1 MGQKIPRVMNFYK
14 RFSRNIRSF
23 LVENKID
30 MDTHIRKLSTDYR
43 HTIQRFTEQIKVVRL
58 FFSKEEMVEN
68 LQKKRYTIKSYRK
81 RCKEYEENIRR
92 YQDKYIRTFLSI
104 LRERKIYDLPD
115 EKPVKESI
123 SFRR

>member
-1 MGQKIPRVMNFYK
+1 M
-14 RFSRNIRSF
+14 
-23 LVENKID
+23 
-30 MDTHIRKLSTDYR
+30 
-43 HTIQRFTEQIKVVRL
+43 RL

-68 LQKKRYTIKSYRK
+68 LQKKSYTIKSYRK

-104 LRERKIYDLPD
+104 LRGRKIYDLPD

-123 SFRR
+123 SFDQHIFSPLLI

>member
-43 HTIQRFTEQIKVVRL
+43 HTIQRFTEQIKVVPQGSVMAEL
-58 FFSKEEMVEN
+58 LAKIGFKEAKARA
-68 LQKKRYTIKSYRK
+68 LTCGICSLYTGTK
-81 RCKEYEENIRR
+81 
-92 YQDKYIRTFLSI
+92 
-104 LRERKIYDLPD
+104 
-115 EKPVKESI
+115 
-123 SFRR
+123 